1 MKKLFLILI
10 ISFLLFKNNTMP
22 LFNIHPGA
30 WGIGSFRLPDF
41 GITEKISDVSNQVRT
56 GQGGSDLIPNLPTPG
71 NYNYNPTLNK
81 AFDPNLT
88 PQQFVNLF
96 SQPQPTSQLKQ
107 TTQSTTQ
114 SKPTT
119 QKTTTTQPT
128 NTSGN
133 TGGGGG
139 GGGARG
145 ITASEALAKGW
156 DVNNLPPGYYLI
168 REGAGGGG
176 DDYANRI
183 RSNIESGFNQYLAYL
198 DRLSGLIPQMQQEQQ
213 GYIGQQFESML
224 NQLGTEKQAAEQQL
238 QTYRQDVEARKQAGM
253 EEIAQNLRNLIKATN
268 MQLGAM
274 GAGSSSAAQVIAPY
288 ALAKQGSRAQAQ
300 IIKGANEQLA
310 ELDRKMIDVQ
320 KTYDTQKSQIEQWR
334 AEKMAEIGRIYN
346 DLKFQIEQTKA
357 KAPIDKMN
365 ALNNLDYALLQNAL
379 QMADYYEK
387 TANQYIMGL
396 DQWVRDRISQL
407 QNFKIQL
414 SQSANFNPVELT
426 YDALRGLQGQPQ
438 ASYEFYN
445 PALIQQI
452 RKRLGLA
459 Q

>member
-1 MKKLFLILI
+1 MKKIFLILI
-10 ISFLLFKNNTMP
+10 ISFLLSKNTMP
-22 LFNIHPGA
+22 LFNIHSGS
-30 WGIGSFRLPDF
+30 WGIGGFRLPDL
-41 GITEKISDVSNQVRT
+41 GITEKISDFSNRVRT

-96 SQPQPTSQLKQ
+96 SQPQSTNKPVL
-107 TTQSTTQ
+107 TQPPNQ
-114 SKPTT
+114 PKPTT
-119 QKTTTTQPT
+119 KPT
-128 NTSGN
+128 NTGGN

-156 DVNNLPPGYYLI
+156 DLNNLPAGYYLI
-168 REGAGGGG
+168 REGGGGG

-198 DRLSGLIPQMQQEQQ
+198 DRISGLIPQMQQEQQ
-213 GYIGQQFESML
+213 GYISQQFESML
-224 NQLGTEKQAAEQQL
+224 GQLGTEKQAAEQQL
-238 QTYRQDVEARKQAGM
+238 QTYRQDVEARKQAGL
-253 EEIAQNLRNLIKATN
+253 EEIAQNLRNLIKATG

-300 IIKGANEQLA
+300 VIKGANEQLA
-310 ELDRKMIDVQ
+310 EIDRKMIDVQ

-346 DLKFQIEQTKA
+346 DLKFQIEQAKA
-357 KAPIDKMN
+357 KAPIEKMN

-379 QMADYYEK
+379 QMANYYEQ
-387 TANQYIMGL
+387 TANQYRMSL

-445 PALIQQI
+445 PVLIQQI

>member
-10 ISFLLFKNNTMP
+10 ISFLLSTMA
-22 LFNIHPGA
+22 LFNNIHS
-30 WGIGSFRLPDF
+30 GSWFGLPDI
-41 GITEKISDVSNQVRT
+41 GATEWIGKKIAAASGGAAPITY
-56 GQGGSDLIPNLPTPG
+56 QGGSDISTYLTGGTPQKYIVPQTGYIYTPPVSTGGGGSWGGGSPTP
-71 NYNYNPTLNK
+71 
-81 AFDPNLT
+81 
-88 PQQFVNLF
+88 
-96 SQPQPTSQLKQ
+96 
-107 TTQSTTQ
+107 
-114 SKPTT
+114 KPTT
-119 QKTTTTQPT
+119 KTT
-128 NTSGN
+128 N

-139 GGGARG
+139 GGGSKG
-145 ITASEALAKGW
+145 ITASQALAMGW
-156 DVNNLPPGYYLI
+156 DVNKLPAGYYLVS
-168 REGAGGGG
+168 EGGGG
-176 DDYANRI
+176 GGNDYANQI
-183 RSNIESGFNQYLAYL
+183 RSNIESGFSQYLANL
-198 DRLSGLIPQMQQEQQ
+198 DRLAGLIPQMKQEQQ
-213 GYIGQQFESML
+213 EYIGQQFESML
-224 NQLGTEKQAAEQQL
+224 GQLGTEKQAAEQQL
-238 QTYRQDVEARKQAGM
+238 GTYRQDVQSRKQAGL
-253 EEIAQNLRNLIKATN
+253 EEIAQNLRNLIKATG

-300 IIKGANEQLA
+300 VIKGANEQLA

-334 AEKMAEIGRIYN
+334 AEKMAEIGDTYN
-346 DLKFQIEQTKA
+346 NIKFQIEQA
-357 KAPIDKMN
+357 KASAPLDKMN
-365 ALNNLDYALLQNAL
+365 ALNNLDQALLQNAL
-379 QMADYYEK
+379 QMADYYEQ
-387 TANQYIMGL
+387 TANQYKIGL

-445 PALIQQI
+445 PVLIRQI